1 MNEQKD
7 KYVIITGA
15 SAGFGKATA
24 QVLASNGF
32 NLILIA
38 RRINELNTIKEEI
51 LSSFDISIETIEAD
65 VRDFPSLDRLLRPLI
80 SSKQIEALI
89 NNAGLAS
96 GLSTILEG
104 DMEDWDKM
112 LDTNVKGLL
121 NVTKIVLPKLVSQNS
136 GTIINISSIAGKE
149 VYANG
154 NVYCASKH
162 AVEAISKALRIENAI
177 HHIRVTNISPGAADT
192 EFSLVRFKGDKERA
206 DSVYLGFNPLQAADI
221 AETIRWVLSLPPHVT
236 INDLVIMPTNQPIA
250 SVIHKNIT

>member
-1 MNEQKD
+1 
-7 KYVIITGA
+7 
-15 SAGFGKATA
+15 
-24 QVLASNGF
+24 
-32 NLILIA
+32 
-38 RRINELNTIKEEI
+38 
-51 LSSFDISIETIEAD
+51 
-65 VRDFPSLDRLLRPLI
+65 
-80 SSKQIEALI
+80 
-89 NNAGLAS
+89 
-96 GLSTILEG
+96 
-104 DMEDWDKM
+104 
-112 LDTNVKGLL
+112 
-121 NVTKIVLPKLVSQNS
+121 LP
-136 GTIINISSIAGKE
+136 GKE

-250 SVIHKNIT
+250 SVIHKNYNVTKFKFK

>member
-1 MNEQKD
+1 M
-7 KYVIITGA
+7 GL
-15 SAGFGKATA
+15 F
-24 QVLASNGF
+24 
-32 NLILIA
+32 IA
-38 RRINELNTIKEEI
+38 KLK
-51 LSSFDISIETIEAD
+51 
-65 VRDFPSLDRLLRPLI
+65 PLI
-80 SSKQIEALI
+80 SSKLISALI

-121 NVTKIVLPKLVSQNS
+121 NVTKVVLPKLVDQKS

-177 HHIRVTNISPGAADT
+177 HHIRVTNISPGDADT
-192 EFSLVRFKGDKERA
+192 EFSLVRFKE
-206 DSVYLGFNPLQAADI
+206 
-221 AETIRWVLSLPPHVT
+221 
-236 INDLVIMPTNQPIA
+236 
-250 SVIHKNIT
+250 

>member
-1 MNEQKD
+1 MNEHKD
-7 KYVIITGA
+7 KYIIITGA
-15 SAGFGKATA
+15 SAGFGRATA

-38 RRINELNTIKEEI
+38 RRIKELNKLKEEL

-65 VRDFPSLDRLLRPLI
+65 VRNFLLIEKQLKPII
-80 SSKQIEALI
+80 SSKQIVALV

-121 NVTKIVLPKLVSQNS
+121 NVTKVVLPKLVDQKS

-162 AVEAISKALRIENAI
+162 AVEAISKALRIENAV
-177 HHIRVTNISPGAADT
+177 HQIRVTNISPGAADT
-192 EFSLVRFKGDKERA
+192 DFSLVRFKGDKERA
-206 DSVYLGFNPLQAADI
+206 DAVYNGFTPLYAADI

-236 INDLVIMPTNQPIA
+236 INDIVIMPTSQPIA
-250 SVIHKNIT
+250 SVIHKTTT

>member
-1 MNEQKD
+1 MNEQKG

-24 QVLASNGF
+24 LVLASNGY

-38 RRINELNTIKEEI
+38 RRIKELNRIKEEI
-51 LSSFDISIETIEAD
+51 LSSYNISIDIIEAD
-65 VRDFPSLDRLLRPLI
+65 VRDFISLERLLQPLLSSKLI
-80 SSKQIEALI
+80 SALI

-121 NVTKIVLPKLVSQNS
+121 NVTKVVLPKLVDQKY

-177 HHIRVTNISPGAADT
+177 HSIRVTNISPGAADT

-206 DSVYLGFNPLQAADI
+206 DAVYNGFTPLYAADI
-221 AETIRWVLSLPPHVT
+221 AEAIRWVLSLPPHVT
-236 INDLVIMPTNQPIA
+236 INDLVIMPTSQPIA
-250 SVIHKNIT
+250 SVIHKSIS